1 MKQLFQLLIR
11 YQITPNQF
19 YLLYH
24 FKNHV
29 HPPLINVD
37 SELMFCK
44 HGGWVTSDNK
54 LTNKAET
61 LLADAEI
68 MFKKIKTKVSVD
80 VLGDNYMDNVKA
92 FRELFPIK
100 SAIGNRTLRSSPEEL
115 KERFIWFFNKYPNY
129 TWETVLKATKYY
141 IEQNEHSEYISTAG
155 YYISKQEKGSNLMV
169 SKLANDCQAVLDG
182 LDTTPQLSFYDSGD

>member
-24 FKNHV
+24 FKNNI

-44 HGGWVTSDNK
+44 HGGWISADNK
-54 LTNKAET
+54 LTAKSEV
-61 LLADAEI
+61 LLNDAES
-68 MFKKIKTKVSVD
+68 MFKKIKTKVSSD
-80 VLGDNYMDNVKA
+80 VLGTDYMEQVKA
-92 FRELFPIK
+92 FRALFPIK

-115 KERFIWFFNKYPNY
+115 KERFIWFFNKYPDY
-129 TWETVLKATKYY
+129 TWETVLKATAYY

-155 YYISKQEKGSNLMV
+155 YYISKQEKGSNLIV
-169 SKLANDCQAVLDG
+169 SKLANDCQAILDG
-182 LDTTPQLSFYDSGD
+182 LDTTPHLSFYDSGD

>member
-1 MKQLFQLLIR
+1 
-11 YQITPNQF
+11 
-19 YLLYH
+19 
-24 FKNHV
+24 
-29 HPPLINVD
+29 
-37 SELMFCK
+37 MFCK
-44 HGGWVTSDNK
+44 HGGWITADNK
-54 LTNKAET
+54 LTSKAEI
-61 LLADAEI
+61 LLDDAEV

-115 KERFIWFFNKYPNY
+115 KERFIWFFNKYPAY
-129 TWETVLKATKYY
+129 TWETVIKATRYY
-141 IEQNEHSEYISTAG
+141 IDQNEHSEYISTAG

-182 LDTTPQLSFYDSGD
+182 LDTTPHLSFYDAGD